1 MPPFACDSMKTMIVL
16 ESSKIT
22 SIYITLDIE
31 STRAFQLLNKNMK
44 NTSLDSASLKILAE
58 LQKNCRL
65 SSNELAEKIG
75 MSTSP
80 CWRRQKELEDS
91 GVIARYAAIVDR
103 RKIGMLV
110 CCMAHVT
117 LQKHTEGVL
126 ENFEETVRLRPEVV
140 ECYET
145 TGTADYMVKVIVQ
158 DMDAYHDFLHNVLFK
173 LNGVSHVNTS
183 VALRE
188 VKYETALPLT

>member
-1 MPPFACDSMKTMIVL
+1 MMKAMVVL
-16 ESSKIT
+16 EGRKIT
-22 SIYITLDIE
+22 SNLVVIALE
-31 STRAFQLLNKNMK
+31 SKPLFQLLAINVK
-44 NTSLDSASLKILAE
+44 NTPLDTASLKILAE
-58 LQKNCRL
+58 LQQNCRI

-75 MSTSP
+75 MSASP

-91 GVIARYAAIVDR
+91 GLITRYAAIVDR
-103 RKIGMLV
+103 RKFGLLV

-117 LQKHTEGVL
+117 LQKHAKGVL

-140 ECYET
+140 ECYEM
-145 TGTADYMVKVIVQ
+145 TGTADYVLKVIVR
-158 DMDAYHDFLHNVLFK
+158 DMDAYHDFLHNVLFT

-188 VKYETALPLT
+188 VKYETALPLG

>member
-1 MPPFACDSMKTMIVL
+1 
-16 ESSKIT
+16 
-22 SIYITLDIE
+22 
-31 STRAFQLLNKNMK
+31 MK
-44 NTSLDSASLKILAE
+44 NTSLDSASLKILGE

-103 RKIGMLV
+103 RKIGLLV

-140 ECYET
+140 ECYEM
-145 TGTADYMVKVIVQ
+145 TGAADYMVKVIVQ

-188 VKYETALPLT
+188 VKYETALPLA

>member
-1 MPPFACDSMKTMIVL
+1 
-16 ESSKIT
+16 
-22 SIYITLDIE
+22 
-31 STRAFQLLNKNMK
+31 MK
-44 NTSLDSASLKILAE
+44 NTSLDSASLKILEE

-188 VKYETALPLT
+188 VKYETALPLS

>member
-1 MPPFACDSMKTMIVL
+1 MK
-16 ESSKIT
+16 S
-22 SIYITLDIE
+22 
-31 STRAFQLLNKNMK
+31 
-44 NTSLDSASLKILAE
+44 TSLDTASLKILAE

-65 SSNELAEKIG
+65 SSNELAEIIG
-75 MSTSP
+75 MSASP
-80 CWRRQKELEDS
+80 CWRRQKELEES

-103 RKIGMLV
+103 RKIGLLV
-110 CCMAHVT
+110 CCLAHVT
-117 LQKHTEGVL
+117 LQKHAEGVL

-145 TGTADYMVKVIVQ
+145 TGTADYMLKVVVQ

-188 VKYETALPLT
+188 VKYETALPLS

>member
-1 MPPFACDSMKTMIVL
+1 MKT
-16 ESSKIT
+16 
-22 SIYITLDIE
+22 
-31 STRAFQLLNKNMK
+31 
-44 NTSLDSASLKILAE
+44 TSLDTASLKILAE

-65 SSNELAEKIG
+65 SSNELAEIIG
-75 MSTSP
+75 MSASP
-80 CWRRQKELEDS
+80 CWRRQKELEES

-103 RKIGMLV
+103 RKIGLLV
-110 CCMAHVT
+110 CCMAHVS

-145 TGTADYMVKVIVQ
+145 TGTADYVLKVVVR

-173 LNGVSHVNTS
+173 LNGVSNVNTS

-188 VKYETALPLT
+188 VKYETALPLS